1 MAVFPIPQGLFKY
14 EVVDHHAILGA
25 PLDADFPQIR
35 KCYLK
40 IAYQLHPDT
49 CKAESEA
56 NKKRAAKYFSRLVN
70 PAYEALSRDNSRT
83 EHLLIATQTA
93 KNLTGDVSKIT
104 LANADVRALFEAKN
118 NLDLVYRKLINPLVP
133 ELYKDLEQVLAK
145 VAHLSEINLIYLL
158 LKSQSPTPQL
168 IARSAASSSA
178 TVIQPFDAS
187 PASPSETPESAPEV
201 PKLSSKELSFRRAQ
215 SYYDRGDYN
224 EAIAQ
229 LRDVLKLDPKNSQAH
244 CLLGMSYLKSNML
257 TMAKVH
263 INTAS
268 ELTPYNPQVVN
279 AKREL
284 EKSNTAS
291 HQKKTEDQNPK
302 GGLFGGLF
310 GGKKK

>member
-70 PAYEALSRDNSRT
+70 PAYEALSRENSRA

-93 KNLTGDVSKIT
+93 KNLTGDISKIT
-104 LANADVRALFEAKN
+104 LANADVRTLFEAKN
-118 NLDLVYRKLINPLVP
+118 NLDLAYRKLINPLVP

-145 VAHLSEINLIYLL
+145 IAHLSEINLIYLL
-158 LKSQSPTPQL
+158 LKSQSPTPQP
-168 IARSAASSSA
+168 IARSAASSAA

-201 PKLSSKELSFRRAQ
+201 PKMSGKELSFRRAQ

-244 CLLGMSYLKSNML
+244 CLLGMAYLKSNML

-268 ELTPYNPQVVN
+268 ELNPYDPQVVS

-284 EKSNTAS
+284 EKSNTTS
-291 HQKKTEDQNPK
+291 HQKKTEDQTPK
-302 GGLFGGLF
+302 SGLFGGLF

>member
-25 PLDADFPQIR
+25 PLDADFQQIR

-56 NKKRAAKYFSRLVN
+56 NKKRATKYFSRLVN
-70 PAYEALSRDNSRT
+70 PAYEALSRDSSRT

-93 KNLTGDVSKIT
+93 KNLKGDISKIT
-104 LANADVRALFEAKN
+104 LTHADVRDLFEAKN
-118 NLDLVYRKLINPLVP
+118 NLDLVYRKLLNSLVP

-158 LKSQSPTPQL
+158 LKSQAATPQP
-168 IARSAASSSA
+168 ITRSAASSTA
-178 TVIQPFDAS
+178 KVIQLFET
-187 PASPSETPESAPEV
+187 PASSAETPEAAPEV
-201 PKLSSKELSFRRAQ
+201 PKMSSKELSFRRAQ
-215 SYYDRGDYN
+215 TAYDRGDYN

-268 ELTPYNPQVVN
+268 ELTPYAPQVVN

-284 EKSNTAS
+284 EKSNTTS
-291 HQKKTEDQNPK
+291 HQKKTEEQSQK
-302 GGLFGGLF
+302 GGLCGGLF